1 MKDSLLCRGFRR
13 GRSYRMM
20 VSVLRGLFG
29 AGVLVVTTAGVA
41 AAAQPGS
48 ELVFLSPEQYQARW
62 GKPAPAAADVVA
74 EAGSGSVTVVR
85 SPMRRQQGDGW
96 AIIKWDERD
105 LRGVS
110 APVREGNNFLGY
122 AHYASEHN
130 LTSRVPIHA
139 AFQTHRPDKEFGA
152 RVEYTSLAVD
162 NRGGVRLTVR
172 VIVQAAGA
180 TDDRAHK
187 VTDGKN
193 IGVITAYCEGTN
205 VCPGWVNTIR

>member
-1 MKDSLLCRGFRR
+1 
-13 GRSYRMM
+13 M
-20 VSVLRGLFG
+20 VTLLRGLFG
-29 AGVLVVTTAGVA
+29 AGVLVITTAGVA
-41 AAAQPGS
+41 SATQPGP
-48 ELVFLSPEQYQARW
+48 ELVFLSPEQYHARW
-62 GKPAPAAADVVA
+62 GRPAPTAAEAVA
-74 EAGSGSVTVVR
+74 ETGPRSATVVR
-85 SPMRRQQGDGW
+85 SPMRRQQSDGW

-110 APVREGNNFLGY
+110 TPVREGDNFLGY
-122 AHYASEHN
+122 AHYAFEHN

-152 RVEYTSLAVD
+152 RAEYTSLAVD

-172 VIVQAAGA
+172 VIVQAASA
-180 TDDRAHK
+180 TDDRVYK

-205 VCPGWVNTIR
+205 SCPGWVNTIR